1 MPEAPRRAVV
11 LTAEIQ
17 ADSRR
22 ELSRALF
29 DIATQ
34 LHCGEING
42 PVVISGGY
50 SSGYILHLEE
60 GEHPTHDEWAE
71 QIKAYLAAKR
81 GEAG

>member
-1 MPEAPRRAVV
+1 MPDAPRRAVI

-22 ELSRALF
+22 ELASALF
-29 DIATQ
+29 NLSHQIDA
-34 LHCGEING
+34 GEING
-42 PVVISGGY
+42 PVVTSGGY

-60 GEHPTHDEWAE
+60 GDHPTHNEWAE
-71 QIKAYLAAKR
+71 QIKAFLSAKR